1 MGCVVGFIVCYIW
14 GLWDVSVSIQTG
26 GAERAFKEGEG
37 GDEVISCTFV
47 HFVSCARNE
56 GGSYILL
63 VL

>member
-1 MGCVVGFIVCYIW
+1 M
-14 GLWDVSVSIQTG
+14 SVSIQTG